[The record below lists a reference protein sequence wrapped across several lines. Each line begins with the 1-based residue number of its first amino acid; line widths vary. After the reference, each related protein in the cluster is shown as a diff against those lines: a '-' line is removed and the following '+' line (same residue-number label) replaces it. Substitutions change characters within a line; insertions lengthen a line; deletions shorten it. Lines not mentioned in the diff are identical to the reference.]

1 MEKITKEELLKAL
14 GENNLSDKELENI
27 SGGNTASQK
36 QCLDENCNSIEQW
49 PLKKACI
56 MRCLNQ

>member
-1 MEKITKEELLKAL
+1 MEKITKEELNDLL
-14 GENNLSDKELENI
+14 GSKKLSEEELEKI

>member
-1 MEKITKEELLKAL
+1 MEKITKEELLKTL
-14 GENNLSDKELENI
+14 GENNLSDKELEKI